1 MKGVDD
7 EETFEEK
14 TGEDQDMTDLKVDNK
29 YAWLEPYCALYR
41 CEPKMLEAK
50 KDREPFNSFRL
61 GAKCAGVQPR
71 RGKLRAWREAGA
83 QPGAT
88 RPSTPLADQAPHP
101 DPCATD
107 AGGAQHLRQHHGEE
121 NGGSSRLSSS
131 APGRGKAGPT

>member
-1 MKGVDD
+1 
-7 EETFEEK
+7 
-14 TGEDQDMTDLKVDNK
+14 MTDLKVDNK

-61 GAKCAGVQPR
+61 GGEVTRVFSREGEVEGRGGKRSGCRWDRASLSPPSDHAALEAERTPR
-71 RGKLRAWREAGA
+71 H
-83 QPGAT
+83 
-88 RPSTPLADQAPHP
+88 HP

-107 AGGAQHLRQHHGEE
+107 AGGRNTRQHHGEE

-131 APGRGKAGPT
+131 AQGAERQGRPGWLTL